1 MPTIFGPLIAAILL
15 TLCLNGR
22 SEAAD
27 WALIGGLYFTA
38 GERIAI
44 DHRGE
49 DDIFA
54 AGADVQFDG
63 ASGDHLFAAGGHV
76 GFRGVAA
83 RDVIAAGGSVILAG
97 TVADDAL
104 LAGGAVRLTKDA
116 AVGDAVVAA
125 GREINLDGRVG
136 GDAWAAGR
144 SVIIA
149 GEIAGDLHVEAE
161 RIVIAPAARIGG
173 NLVYRSDREATIAS
187 GAAIVGEVQ
196 HLRRETR
203 YGRWPGAVARWTA
216 VLAVFL
222 GAAGLAAVLQGA
234 LPRLMATGAATVAIH
249 PWASLGI
256 GFAVLV
262 ASPVAVALLAGTVI
276 GIPVALVVLGAY
288 FTILVPAVVVFGYW
302 LGAAIGRLLG
312 RPARERRWLARFA
325 WTSVGLAILAAI
337 ALVPWVGGAA
347 LLIALLFGLGAL
359 VIALARHL
367 GRPVEALPP
376 A

>member
-1 MPTIFGPLIAAILL
+1 MPTIFCLVFAALLL

-27 WALIGGLYFTA
+27 MALIGGQYFAA
-38 GERIAI
+38 GERLAI
-44 DHRGE
+44 DHRGD

-54 AGADVQFDG
+54 AGGHVLLDG
-63 ASGDHLFAAGGHV
+63 ASGDHVIAAGGRV
-76 GFRGVAA
+76 AFRGVAA
-83 RDVIAAGGSVILAG
+83 RDVVAAGGSVTLAG

-104 LAGGAVRLTKDA
+104 LAGGVVRLTKDA
-116 AVGDAVVAA
+116 AVGDAVLAA

-144 SVIIA
+144 SVTVA
-149 GEIAGDLHVEAE
+149 GEIAGNLHIEAE

-173 NLVYRSDREATIAS
+173 DLSYRSEREATIAS
-187 GAAIVGEVQ
+187 GAAIVGEVR

-203 YGRWPGAVARWTA
+203 YGRWPGVVGRWTA

-222 GAAGLAAVLQGA
+222 GAAALAAVLHGF
-234 LPRLMATGAATVAIH
+234 LPRLLATGAATVATH

-256 GFAVLV
+256 GLAVLV
-262 ASPVAVALLAGTVI
+262 ATPVAVALLAATMI
-276 GIPVALVVLGAY
+276 GIPIALVVLGAY
-288 FTILVPAVVVFGYW
+288 FTILFPAVVVFGYW

-312 RPARERRWLARFA
+312 RPARERRWSARFA

-337 ALVPWVGGAA
+337 AFVPRVGGAA

-359 VIALARHL
+359 VISLSRHL